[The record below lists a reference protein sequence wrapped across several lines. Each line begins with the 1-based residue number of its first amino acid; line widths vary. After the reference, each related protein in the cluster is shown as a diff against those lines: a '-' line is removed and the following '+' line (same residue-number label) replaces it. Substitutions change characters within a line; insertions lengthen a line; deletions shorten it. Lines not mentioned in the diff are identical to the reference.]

1 MTSQVFTQE
10 SVSLLPVITNESKTL
25 KVSDLELNGI
35 NSSAINSVIL
45 HEDLIK
51 LRNFDF
57 SVYRLFDN
65 SQKIQIQDGPMIEL
79 YSIEKMIVL
88 GQVFSTDFIN
98 SKNGVDNSSVT
109 HDIIPLVNIG
119 FGKTQ
124 AIELH

>member
-10 SVSLLPVITNESKTL
+10 SISLLPVITNESKTL

-98 SKNGVDNSSVT
+98 SKNGVDNSHVS
-109 HDIIPLVNIG
+109 HEILPLVNIDY
-119 FGKTQ
+119 GKKTP
-124 AIELH
+124 IELY